1 MYFRINI
8 SNYYYIRKG
17 FWFLTNLD
25 MVFSE
30 MYTRF
35 VIWTN
40 GIKILWISYS
50 YYLIEQIIGAARE
63 IV

>member
-50 YYLIEQIIGAARE
+50 YYL
-63 IV
+63 

>member
-8 SNYYYIRKG
+8 SNYYCIRKG
-17 FWFLTNLD
+17 FGFLTNLD

-40 GIKILWISYS
+40 GIKILWINYS
-50 YYLIEQIIGAARE
+50 YYL
-63 IV
+63 